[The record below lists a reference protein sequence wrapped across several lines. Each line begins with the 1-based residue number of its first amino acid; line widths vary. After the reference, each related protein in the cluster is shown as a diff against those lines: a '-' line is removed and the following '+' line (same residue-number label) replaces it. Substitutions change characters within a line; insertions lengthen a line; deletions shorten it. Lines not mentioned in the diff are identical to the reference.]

1 MDSTLI
7 NVLLLTLWL
16 GLIAMLVLDKIF
28 KGEQ

>member
-7 NVLLLTLWL
+7 NVLLLTLCL

-28 KGEQ
+28 EKEK